1 MDPSQQPNQPPA
13 TPVQLPQPFGAGGAS
28 GDHSNIPPS
37 PSYQPGIGTLPTPT
51 AVPIA
56 SVPVSELQPTPA
68 VSQQSTPMLPNQP
81 VVAPTPSYSADYLNQ
96 IAAPTTKKTPSKF
109 AVIGLIG
116 GVLLAAIFALLLIN
130 TSGSPSFTA
139 QAKIINARIGT
150 LQTVAAAQQKVLT
163 ENSISEANATLVSS
177 LATMNTDLAALSAT
191 KDKKD
196 DKALAAQE
204 SAYQSTLAT
213 TLDNANQRGTLDR
226 TYTVQMSYELTLLRG
241 MIVKLKNSTNK
252 DSIKTFCTTS
262 LSNLDIILKQYAEF
276 SASKS

>member
-13 TPVQLPQPFGAGGAS
+13 TPVQPLQPLGGVS
-28 GDHSNIPPS
+28 GGDDNDNHSGMPSS

-51 AVPIA
+51 ATPIG
-56 SVPVSELQPTPA
+56 SVPVSTPQATLAMSQKPVPALPSQPAPA
-68 VSQQSTPMLPNQP
+68 
-81 VVAPTPSYSADYLNQ
+81 YSADYLNQ
-96 IAAPTTKKTPSKF
+96 IAAPTTHKAPNKL
-109 AVIGLIG
+109 AIIGLIG
-116 GVLLAAIFALLLIN
+116 GVLLAAIFALLLIS
-130 TSGSPSFTA
+130 TSSGPSFAA
-139 QAKIINARIGT
+139 QAKTINARIGT
-150 LQTVAAAQQKVLT
+150 LQTVASAQQKILT

-177 LATMNTDLAALSAT
+177 LATMNTDLAALNAT

-196 DKALAAQE
+196 DKALTTKE
-204 SAYQSTLAT
+204 SAYQSALTT

-226 TYTVQMSYELTLLRG
+226 TYTVQMTYELTLLRG

-252 DSIKTFCTTS
+252 DSVKTFCTTS